1 MHRRPLN
8 LAWGVVPVPK
18 LPKCTSKSLNLLIG
32 SLEVQIIV
40 PLVKLSACD
49 VDEDLTCG
57 APPPSFSCRRPLLST
72 APLLVSPPTPTSAH
86 GGARR
91 PKSREERGAGP
102 RAPPPLRLAAHSS
115 TRPLP
120 TRGGSSQAGPR
131 PPARRHRRLPTPPRV
146 TGGGA
151 LLEEAPGRNRGC
163 RWSGAKQGSGAGCG
177 GGAWGAEGQSRA
189 ARPRRAHRRETRRSA
204 HRGQRGRGGAAAG
217 KERGG
222 GVPARKEEEEE
233 GMPPT
238 SST

>member
-8 LAWGVVPVPK
+8 LAGGVIPVPK

-57 APPPSFSCRRPLLST
+57 APPPSSCRRPLLST

-102 RAPPPLRLAAHSS
+102 RAPPPLRLTARSS
-115 TRPLP
+115 ARPLP
-120 TRGGSSQAGPR
+120 ARGGSSRAGAAAGASGASR
-131 PPARRHRRLPTPPRV
+131 AREHGPPARRHRRLPTPPRV
-146 TGGGA
+146 TG
-151 LLEEAPGRNRGC
+151 
-163 RWSGAKQGSGAGCG
+163 
-177 GGAWGAEGQSRA
+177 
-189 ARPRRAHRRETRRSA
+189 
-204 HRGQRGRGGAAAG
+204 
-217 KERGG
+217 
-222 GVPARKEEEEE
+222 
-233 GMPPT
+233 
-238 SST
+238 